1 MTTTTTPPPATEVT
15 GATGPRARFRHLL
28 AAEWIKL
35 WSLRSTYWVL
45 AIGAPAVTGI
55 NVNSALTNLD
65 WLSQRDAPAPM
76 DPRMRYDA
84 LSSAFVDPAW
94 QILMVVAGSVGALA
108 VFGEYTSGLIRT
120 TFTAVPDRRAVML
133 AKAVVMSAVTAVL
146 GVLVS
151 VASFGVTQ
159 AILREHGGLS
169 IGDPGALRAVAASAL
184 LIPLSALVGMAV
196 AALVR
201 HATGSIVTTL
211 VSLVLA
217 PAFLQGDTYRWVK
230 ELGNAMPITAWNTLI
245 ENPAMEHPPAKYAE
259 TVTEAW
265 IVFAAWPVAA
275 VIVMV
280 LAVRRRDL

>member
-1 MTTTTTPPPATEVT
+1 MTTVALPSVT
-15 GATGPRARFRHLL
+15 GAAEPRARFRHLV

-45 AIGAPAVTGI
+45 AVGALAVTGI
-55 NVNSALTNLD
+55 NVNSALSNLS
-65 WLSQRDAPAPM
+65 WLSRQDPAVPAGQGPEF
-76 DPRMRYDA
+76 DT

-94 QILMVVAGSVGALA
+94 QILMVVAGSVGALT

-133 AKAVVMSAVTAVL
+133 AKAVVMTVVMSAL
-146 GVLVS
+146 GTIVS

-169 IGDPGALRAVAASAL
+169 IGDPGALRAVVASAL
-184 LIPLSALVGMAV
+184 LVPLSALVGMAV
-196 AALVR
+196 GALVR
-201 HATGSIVTTL
+201 HATGSIVT
-211 VSLVLA
+211 SLVTLILV

-230 ELGNAMPITAWNTLI
+230 ELGNTMPVTAWNALI
-245 ENPAMEHPPAKYAE
+245 ENPSMGFPQGRYPAS
-259 TVTEAW
+259 VTEAW

-275 VIVMV
+275 VAVMV
-280 LAVRRRDL
+280 AAVHRRDL

>member
-1 MTTTTTPPPATEVT
+1 MTTTAALSSVT
-15 GATGPRARFRHLL
+15 VVAEPRARFRHLL

-45 AIGAPAVTGI
+45 AGGALAVTGI

-65 WLSQRDAPAPM
+65 WLSHQPPPRVEV
-76 DPRMRYDA
+76 DPRMQFDA

-133 AKAVVMSAVTAVL
+133 AKAVVVTAVMSAL
-146 GVLVS
+146 GAAVS

-159 AILREHGGLS
+159 AILREYGGLS
-169 IGDPGALRAVAASAL
+169 IGDPGALRSVVASAL
-184 LIPLSALVGMAV
+184 LVPLSALVGMAV
-196 AALVR
+196 GALVR

-211 VSLVLA
+211 VALLLV

-230 ELGNAMPITAWNTLI
+230 EIGNTMPVTAWNALI
-245 ENPAMEHPPAKYAE
+245 ENPSMDYTPAKYAP
-259 TVTEAW
+259 TLTEAW
-265 IVFAAWPVAA
+265 IVFGAWPLAA
-275 VIVMV
+275 VAVTV
-280 LAVRRRDL
+280 VAVRRRDL

>member
-1 MTTTTTPPPATEVT
+1 MTTTAPSSAAEVT
-15 GATGPRARFRHLL
+15 GATEPRARFRHLV

-45 AIGAPAVTGI
+45 AAGALAVIGI
-55 NVNSALTNLD
+55 NVNSAVTNLD
-65 WLSQRDAPAPM
+65 WLSQQDPPARM
-76 DPRMRYDA
+76 DPRMRFDV
-84 LSSAFVDPAW
+84 LSTAFVDPAW

-133 AKAVVMSAVTAVL
+133 AKAVVMTVVMAAL
-146 GVLVS
+146 GTFVS
-151 VASFGVTQ
+151 VVSFGVTQ
-159 AILREHGGLS
+159 AVLREHGGLS
-169 IGDPGALRAVAASAL
+169 IGDPGALRGVAASAL
-184 LIPLSALVGMAV
+184 LVPLSALVGMAV
-196 AALVR
+196 GALVR

-211 VSLVLA
+211 VTLILV

-230 ELGNAMPITAWNTLI
+230 ELGNTMPVSAWNALI
-245 ENPAMEHPPAKYAE
+245 DNPAVVHPPVKYAA

>member
-1 MTTTTTPPPATEVT
+1 MTTLTLTTPTAE
-15 GATGPRARFRHLL
+15 PRARFRHLL
-28 AAEWIKL
+28 TAEWIKL

-45 AIGAPAVTGI
+45 AVGALAVTGI

-65 WLSQRDAPAPM
+65 WLSQQGPPARM
-76 DPRMRYDA
+76 DPRMRFDT

-133 AKAVVMSAVTAVL
+133 AKAVVMTAVMTVL
-146 GVLVS
+146 GAFVS

-184 LIPLSALVGMAV
+184 LVPLSALVGMAV
-196 AALVR
+196 GALVR

-211 VSLVLA
+211 VTLILA

-230 ELGNAMPITAWNTLI
+230 ELGNTMPITAWNALI
-245 ENPAMEHPPAKYAE
+245 ENPAMDRPPVKYAE
-259 TVTEAW
+259 TITEAW

-275 VIVMV
+275 VAVMV
-280 LAVRRRDL
+280 VAVRRRDL